1 MTLIREETTMKK
13 LLIPMF
19 CALLATPALAAG
31 TRDQRDSSD
40 AFRAIVEV
48 QTHRNPGAIILT
60 DALYGGLA
68 GLAIGAGVALI
79 EQDHNWG
86 RDLGIGAG
94 VGLLVGA
101 AFGAVDAASA
111 DRRMSAADLA
121 AREQDERSQ
130 RHPAM
135 LGYRLGF

>member
-1 MTLIREETTMKK
+1 MKK
-13 LLIPMF
+13 LLVPMF

-31 TRDQRDSSD
+31 TQTQTRTDRTD
-40 AFRAIVEV
+40 AFRAEVVEV
-48 QTHRNPGAIILT
+48 NAHRNPGAIIAS

-79 EQDHNWG
+79 ENNHDWG
-86 RDLGIGAG
+86 RDLAIGAG
-94 VGLLVGA
+94 AGLLVGA

-111 DRRMSAADLA
+111 DRRMSAADLS
-121 AREQDERSQ
+121 ARDEAIRTQ

-135 LGYRLGF
+135 LGYHLGF

>member
-1 MTLIREETTMKK
+1 MKK

-19 CALLATPALAAG
+19 CTLLATPAFAAG
-31 TRDQRDSSD
+31 TRDQRNDSD
-40 AFRAIVEV
+40 AFRAVVEV
-48 QTHRNPGAIILT
+48 QTHRNPGAIIAS

-79 EQDHNWG
+79 ENDHNWG
-86 RDLGIGAG
+86 RDLAVGAG

-121 AREQDERSQ
+121 AREQVEHSQ
-130 RHPAM
+130 KHPAM

>member
-1 MTLIREETTMKK
+1 MKK

-19 CALLATPALAAG
+19 CTLLATPALAAG
-31 TRDQRDSSD
+31 TQDRRERTD
-40 AFRAIVEV
+40 AFRAEVVEV
-48 QTHRNPGAIILT
+48 QAHRNPAAIIAT

-79 EQDHNWG
+79 ENDHDWQ
-86 RDLGIGAG
+86 RDLAVGAG
-94 VGLLVGA
+94 AGLLIGA

-121 AREQDERSQ
+121 ARDEVNRSQ

>member
-1 MTLIREETTMKK
+1 MKK

-31 TRDQRDSSD
+31 TLDQGDRDRTD
-40 AFRAIVEV
+40 AFRAVVEV
-48 QTHRNPGAIILT
+48 QTHRNPGAIIAS

-79 EQDHNWG
+79 ENDHNWG
-86 RDLGIGAG
+86 RDLAVGAG